1 MIAVPAQAVIVAV
14 GDIPQSHQDSEESA
28 KPELYFYNGTVIG
41 VQGAF
46 STSAGYSEV
55 RDGEFKT
62 VACDK
67 HSNGSS
73 AFYALYVAGES
84 GEVEY
89 HENSKSSNIRAR
101 TAKGVGVVK

>member
-1 MIAVPAQAVIVAV
+1 MYKRQGKTYIYDGTFDCRSCSSCNSSSWGYTI
-14 GDIPQSHQDSEESA
+14 QSHQDSEESA

-84 GEVEY
+84 GE
-89 HENSKSSNIRAR
+89 R
-101 TAKGVGVVK
+101 